1 MTKKSHIK
9 IHKVSLQHRPPELPQ
24 SFPRM
29 PRLYLELI
37 ENKAKIRQD
46 LINKEFVPD
55 AENRMVMPDPG
66 VPKRTPEK
74 EITEKISDDEED
86 KDKHKDKHKDKPRKK
101 SEDIDERLNRL
112 LKEIDDDDVS
122 GTDSPVSV
130 VKDSISDVSSD
141 SSIDELSNRLKEL
154 MNQSSSEDSDSSD
167 GYSPSKS
174 RNKYSRHRDRKG
186 HSVTHTKSMAP
197 TLAELQAQGGYVPK
211 REFRDMTQPNIS
223 EQEQEDLKRELMFK
237 FDLLKKSYPSAN
249 IPEFTI
255 HSEYHM
261 MQKTYENTVRRLSL
275 DSSVENYKTYLIGLC
290 MGCEYI
296 FGHFLNFDMQGFTQ
310 QQIINMSSYEKLL
323 IELGEKSYVPTGSKW
338 PVELRLLFLIII
350 NAAFFIVSKMIMKKS
365 GANLLGMINGM
376 NGSRAP
382 NGDVPT
388 VKKRRMK
395 GPNINLDD
403 IPDVESLNEQS

>member
-9 IHKVSLQHRPPELPQ
+9 VHKSRLQNRPPDLPQ
-24 SFPRM
+24 TFPRM

-37 ENKAKIRQD
+37 ENKAKIKQE
-46 LINKEFVPD
+46 LINKEFVPQT
-55 AENRMVMPDPG
+55 EHRMVMPDPG
-66 VPKRTPEK
+66 APRRTPEK
-74 EITEKISDDEED
+74 EISENFSDNEGNNDRHE
-86 KDKHKDKHKDKPRKK
+86 HKSRKK

-112 LKEIDDDDVS
+112 LKEIDDEDS
-122 GTDSPVSV
+122 GKDSPESV
-130 VKDSISDVSSD
+130 VKDSISDASSD

-154 MNQSSSEDSDSSD
+154 MNESSSDGSDSSAS
-167 GYSPSKS
+167 YSPARS
-174 RNKYSRHRDRKG
+174 RNKYSRHRDRRG

-197 TLAELQAQGGYVPK
+197 TLAELEAQGGYVPR
-211 REFRDMTQPNIS
+211 RELRDMSQPNVT

-237 FDLLKKSYPSAN
+237 FDLLKKSYPTAN

-255 HSEYHM
+255 HSDYRM

-376 NGSRAP
+376 NGSRVP

-403 IPDVESLNEQS
+403 IPDAESPRERTEE

>member
-9 IHKVSLQHRPPELPQ
+9 VQKVRLQHKAPDLPQ
-24 SFPRM
+24 RFPRM
-29 PRLYLELI
+29 PRLYLELL
-37 ENKAKIRQD
+37 ENKSKIRQD
-46 LINKEFVPD
+46 LINKEFIPQS
-55 AENRMVMPDPG
+55 ENHMTIMPDP
-66 VPKRTPEK
+66 VIHTEEK
-74 EITEKISDDEED
+74 DITENFDIPETQSKSESKSEL
-86 KDKHKDKHKDKPRKK
+86 KS

-112 LKEIDDDDVS
+112 LKEVDDESDDNHTPNS
-122 GTDSPVSV
+122 I
-130 VKDSISDVSSD
+130 KDDISEISDD
-141 SSIDELSNRLKEL
+141 SSIDELSNRLREL
-154 MNQSSSEDSDSSD
+154 MNESSASESDSS
-167 GYSPSKS
+167 SSHSSVKS
-174 RNKYSRHRDRKG
+174 SRKSSRKYNRHRDKRG
-186 HSVTHTKSMAP
+186 HSVTHAKSMAP
-197 TLAELQAQGGYVPK
+197 TLAELQSQGGYIPK
-211 REFRDMTQPNIS
+211 KEFRDMSQPNFS
-223 EQEQEDLKRELMFK
+223 EQEQEDLKRELLFK
-237 FDLLKKSYPSAN
+237 FDLLKKSYPASS

-255 HSEYHM
+255 HSDYHM

-323 IELGEKSYVPTGSKW
+323 IELGEKSYVPSGSKW
-338 PVELRLLFLIII
+338 PVEVRLLFLIII

-376 NGSRAP
+376 NHTRVP

-388 VKKRRMK
+388 VRKRKMK

-403 IPDVESLNEQS
+403 IPDVNDLKE